1 MKRFAKL
8 NQTLSKLLT
17 LCELYMTNI
26 LLVICLEL
34 FKKFSVVGGWWLDGG
49 GGGYHS
55 GYSDLLWDKTL
66 TLKTVVRT

>member
-1 MKRFAKL
+1 MLTFFLKRGGVFFGMGAGRGLTNFTKPCQ
-8 NQTLSKLLT
+8 NCLT
-17 LCELYMTNI
+17 LCELYMPNT

-55 GYSDLLWDKTL
+55 E
-66 TLKTVVRT
+66 